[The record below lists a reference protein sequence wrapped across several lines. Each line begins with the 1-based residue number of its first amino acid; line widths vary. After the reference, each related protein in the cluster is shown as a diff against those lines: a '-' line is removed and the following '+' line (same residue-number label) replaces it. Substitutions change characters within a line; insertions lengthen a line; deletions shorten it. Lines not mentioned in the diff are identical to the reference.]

1 MNTVNTIKE
10 RYLKERKQ
18 FKTMTTFFIISIC
31 LIVLAIQIMII
42 ARIAAGE
49 YVNFL
54 YATVENFNPSDEE
67 IKNIIKDYTKLTN
80 IICSIILGASLIS
93 TVVLY
98 YLKLNKK
105 KSYLSLE
112 VQIYDSTENKQ
123 NLYD

>member
-1 MNTVNTIKE
+1 
-10 RYLKERKQ
+10 
-18 FKTMTTFFIISIC
+18 
-31 LIVLAIQIMII
+31 MII

-54 YATVENFNPSDEE
+54 YETVENFNPSDEE

-80 IICSIILGASLIS
+80 IVSSIILGASLIS

>member
-1 MNTVNTIKE
+1 MNTVNAIKE

-54 YATVENFNPSDEE
+54 YETVENFNPSDEE

-80 IICSIILGASLIS
+80 IVCSIILGASLIS

>member
-1 MNTVNTIKE
+1 MNTVNAIKE

-54 YATVENFNPSDEE
+54 YETVENFNPSDEE

>member
-1 MNTVNTIKE
+1 MNTVNAIKE

-54 YATVENFNPSDEE
+54 YATE
-67 IKNIIKDYTKLTN
+67 DYF
-80 IICSIILGASLIS
+80 
-93 TVVLY
+93 
-98 YLKLNKK
+98 
-105 KSYLSLE
+105 
-112 VQIYDSTENKQ
+112 
-123 NLYD
+123 